1 MCAKTLE
8 YFGVQ
13 FDSGAI
19 RSTMATLERQRK
31 ERADYVFPS
40 NRLTYTDGGQLV
52 LEAGKTFRVGSDVFT
67 EWEDAE
73 KAADQSGEKIQ
84 VEQTPAALP
93 LTGHAAGQLASVL
106 GIPQV
111 FIKNLR
117 EKKYSDLLGHNFRE
131 LLGRDSRRFL
141 IRTLPDKEGNRRVR
155 AFLSDRYRCLDNYDL
170 FFAAADVAA
179 EEVEAGKPR
188 ASVWKCRMSD
198 DGGQFEMFL
207 FSPHIYG
214 EVRLDR
220 PFDPGDGWMSRW
232 HGQSGDGH
240 NAACRVGNSETGTA
254 RLTANLSCLRK
265 ICANFCTWTEG
276 VATVHLGKANE
287 DEGLVLSQETRK
299 ESDRVVWLKVKDLI
313 RSAFDPVKFQAIID
327 RLNGITQQEIEP
339 QRAVD
344 QVVDAYQI
352 AEDRKALIL
361 GHLLGSGDR
370 SRFGLVQAITATCHD
385 LDRRGET
392 EPASQ
397 LEEIGA
403 KLVDMPD
410 KAFATLVRV

>member
-1 MCAKTLE
+1 M
-8 YFGVQ
+8 Q
-13 FDSGAI
+13 FDPSAI
-19 RSTMATLERQRK
+19 QHTMATLERQRA
-31 ERADYVFPS
+31 ERADYLFPAA
-40 NRLTYTDGGQLV
+40 RLSYTDGGQLV
-52 LEAGKTFRVGSDVFT
+52 LSAQKTFRVGTDVFT
-67 EWEDAE
+67 EWQDAE
-73 KAADQSGEKIQ
+73 KAADLNGSRVQ
-84 VEQTPAALP
+84 VENTPAELP
-93 LTGHAAGQLASVL
+93 LTGHAAGQLASTL

-131 LLGRDSRRFL
+131 LLARDSRRFL
-141 IRTLPDKEGNRRVR
+141 VRTLPDGKGQRQVR
-155 AFLSDRYRCLDNYDL
+155 ALLSDRYRCLDNYDL

-179 EEVEAGKPR
+179 EEVEGKPR
-188 ASVWKCRMSD
+188 AQVWKCRMSD

-240 NAACRVGNSETGTA
+240 NAACRVGNSETGTG
-254 RLTANLSCLRK
+254 RLVANLSCLRK
-265 ICANFCTWTEG
+265 ICANFCVWTEG

-287 DEGLVLSQETRK
+287 DDGLILSDETRQ
-299 ESDRVVWLKVKDLI
+299 EANRVIWLKVKDLI
-313 RSAFDPVKFQAIID
+313 RSAFDPEKFQRIID
-327 RLNGITQQEIEP
+327 RLNGITQQEIGDP

-344 QVVDAYQI
+344 QIVSAYQVS
-352 AEDRKALIL
+352 EDRKALIL

-370 SRFGLVQAITATCHD
+370 SRFGLVQAVTATCHD

-397 LEEIGA
+397 LEELGA

-410 KAFATLVRV
+410 NAFSALVRA